1 MNKKDFDDILK
12 KINLSRQEFANKT
25 GLSYGAVGNWNDES
39 KPVPSWVESWL
50 ENYIK
55 AKDIEKIAEAVKSYI
70 K

>member
-1 MNKKDFDDILK
+1 MNKKEFDETLK
-12 KINLSRQEFANKT
+12 ELNISRQDFANIT
-25 GLSYGAVGNWNDES
+25 GLSYGAIGNWNDDT

-55 AKDIEKIAEAVKSYI
+55 AKDIEKIAEAVKPYI